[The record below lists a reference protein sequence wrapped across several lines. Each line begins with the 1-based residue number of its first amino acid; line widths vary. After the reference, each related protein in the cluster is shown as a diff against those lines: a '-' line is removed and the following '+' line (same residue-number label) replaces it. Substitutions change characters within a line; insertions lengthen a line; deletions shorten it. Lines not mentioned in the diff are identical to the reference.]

1 MSVDRVGHALA
12 AAAAAGWEVAVHNGR
27 IRVRRFARAG
37 AVEARA
43 GTVEARA
50 GAGEAWRGEV
60 RALCPIEL
68 AAVLAADLEVE
79 LEAMSE
85 AQRDAWRERAA
96 VLEFDAGVAR
106 SVAERVAWCWTR
118 SER

>member
-27 IRVRRFARAG
+27 IRVRRVKLAG

-43 GTVEARA
+43 GT
-50 GAGEAWRGEV
+50 GEAWRGEV